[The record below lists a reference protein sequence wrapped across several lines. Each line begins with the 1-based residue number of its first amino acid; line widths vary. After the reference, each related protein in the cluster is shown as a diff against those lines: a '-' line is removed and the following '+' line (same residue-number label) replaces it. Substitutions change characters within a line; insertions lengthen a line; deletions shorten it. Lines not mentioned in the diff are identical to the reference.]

1 MVSRIL
7 TVAQGNR
14 TIKAPRWPRSRM
26 SVCRS
31 LSSRIHPH
39 DRSCCDANRLSG
51 MRPISCRCCLNS
63 YIMISQMPGVIPPI
77 QPHSSQPLDSNI
89 IRCNRPARYAYGSA
103 WGDLRRSAGRTP
115 LRETGRPVATAV
127 HLQIQN
133 HGVTPPTATGTGA
146 HSGPVGVG
154 WGRRPCGA
162 HGPRSALPAAAS
174 RAGPDSGQGPWTEA
188 TGA

>member
-1 MVSRIL
+1 
-7 TVAQGNR
+7 
-14 TIKAPRWPRSRM
+14 M

-103 WGDLRRSAGRTP
+103 WGDLRRSAGLMP
-115 LRETGRPVATAV
+115 LRETGCPVATAV
-127 HLQIQN
+127 HLQIQSP
-133 HGVTPPTATGTGA
+133 GVTPPTATGTGA
-146 HSGPVGVG
+146 HGGPAARTVPG
-154 WGRRPCGA
+154 RPC
-162 HGPRSALPAAAS
+162 PRPPPGLAPI
-174 RAGPDSGQGPWTEA
+174 PDRVGGQGGYGCV
-188 TGA
+188 TGTAQRAPVRGSGR